1 MKLRPLRDY
10 PEQDYPRASSRLV
23 KSLFLAATMSATS
36 LGGCAPLGDYP
47 KLDTAAEM
55 HDLGG
60 TVDTPIVDSPG
71 PDKSEAKP
79 LDVDK
84 GEAANR
90 GVDGK

>member
-1 MKLRPLRDY
+1 
-10 PEQDYPRASSRLV
+10 V
-23 KSLFLAATMSATS
+23 KSLFLAATMTATS

-60 TVDTPIVDSPG
+60 TVDSPVVDTSA
-71 PDKSEAKP
+71 PDKSEVEAS
-79 LDVDK
+79 DVDK
-84 GEAANR
+84 GESASR